1 MRKLLVMVC
10 CALMALA
17 SCTDKKAQERATA
30 QTDSLNQV
38 VAQREAEIND
48 MLGTLNEIQEG
59 FNAINEAEGL
69 VNIAKTGEGTNRS
82 KQLKENVALI
92 AKRMEENR
100 ALIEKLKKQV
110 ANGNVKMDQLEKTIE
125 NMTKQLEAKEAELN
139 RLRQE
144 LDAKDIHI
152 AELDETVNNLNTNV
166 TNLTAESE
174 QKSQVISHQDKQLN
188 TAWYVFG
195 TRKELKEQNI
205 IDGGKVLSSNF
216 NKNYFTKI
224 DIRKDKEIKLYSKS
238 AKLLTAHPASSF
250 TLTRDANKQYVL
262 RITNPQIFWSTSK
275 YLVIQVR

>member
-100 ALIEKLKKQV
+100 ALIEKP
-110 ANGNVKMDQLEKTIE
+110 E
-125 NMTKQLEAKEAELN
+125 EASGQRQREDGSTGEDHREHDEA
-139 RLRQE
+139 
-144 LDAKDIHI
+144 
-152 AELDETVNNLNTNV
+152 TG
-166 TNLTAESE
+166 S
-174 QKSQVISHQDKQLN
+174 
-188 TAWYVFG
+188 
-195 TRKELKEQNI
+195 
-205 IDGGKVLSSNF
+205 
-216 NKNYFTKI
+216 
-224 DIRKDKEIKLYSKS
+224 
-238 AKLLTAHPASSF
+238 
-250 TLTRDANKQYVL
+250 
-262 RITNPQIFWSTSK
+262 
-275 YLVIQVR
+275 

>member
-110 ANGNVKMDQLEKTIE
+110 ANGNVKMDQL
-125 NMTKQLEAKEAELN
+125 
-139 RLRQE
+139 
-144 LDAKDIHI
+144 
-152 AELDETVNNLNTNV
+152 
-166 TNLTAESE
+166 
-174 QKSQVISHQDKQLN
+174 
-188 TAWYVFG
+188 
-195 TRKELKEQNI
+195 
-205 IDGGKVLSSNF
+205 
-216 NKNYFTKI
+216 
-224 DIRKDKEIKLYSKS
+224 
-238 AKLLTAHPASSF
+238 
-250 TLTRDANKQYVL
+250 
-262 RITNPQIFWSTSK
+262 
-275 YLVIQVR
+275 